1 MSLIDQ
7 YRQLSSPL
15 AGEPA
20 WLVTHRTQALEQF
33 QRLGVPHRKQEAWRF
48 TDLRRLS
55 ANFFPPAGVADQDV
69 TALVAA
75 HRLPGAHL
83 LVLVNGRFAADLSD
97 AALLDGDVR
106 LQPLSQDWDGLEW
119 PTPTQ
124 GLEALNAMLFT
135 DGVRLTVQGLAEQIC
150 QILHIGSSANPAT
163 AQSRLVV
170 ALADGARATL
180 VESWIGSANSQHWA
194 GSTSRITLGRAA
206 DLTHVK
212 LIAEP
217 SQALHTASQTTDL
230 ADHARYDMTL
240 LALGGQMGRQDLRL
254 NHGAYS
260 QYACRA
266 FYGLRGHEHFTLASR
281 IDHAAPHAQTDQ
293 MVRGVVDD
301 AAHGVF
307 QGLIAVAK
315 AGQKTDARQGSKTL
329 LLSEQA
335 RVDTKPELEIFADD
349 VKCAHGATVGD
360 LDANALFYL
369 QARGIPPVE
378 ARAMLIEAFALE
390 TLDALVDDGL
400 QSFLAGQISQWL
412 QRGAAA

>member
-7 YRQLSSPL
+7 YRQLSSPP

-20 WLVTHRTQALEQF
+20 WLVAHRTQGLEQF
-33 QRLGVPHRKQEAWRF
+33 QRLGLPHRKQEAWRF

-55 ANFFPPAGVADQDV
+55 AGFFPPAGAAEQDL
-69 TALVAA
+69 ASLVSA

-83 LVLVNGRFAADLSD
+83 LVLVNGRFAPDLSD
-97 AALLDGDVR
+97 APLLDGGLR
-106 LQPLSQDWDGLEW
+106 LQPLSQDGEGLAW

-135 DGVRLTVQGLAEQIC
+135 DGVRLVVQGMAEPIC
-150 QILHIGSSANPAT
+150 QILHIGSSAKPAT
-163 AQSRLVV
+163 AQSRLAVH
-170 ALADGARATL
+170 LADGASVTL
-180 VESWIGSANSQHWA
+180 VESWIGSADSQHWA

-206 DLTHVK
+206 NLTHIK

-217 SQALHTASQTTDL
+217 PQALHTASQTTDL
-230 ADHARYDMTL
+230 ADHARYDMVL
-240 LALGGQMGRQDLRL
+240 LALGGQMGRQDLRVH
-254 NHGAYS
+254 HGAHS
-260 QYACRA
+260 HYACRA

-315 AGQKTDARQGSKTL
+315 AGQKTDARQGSKAL

-369 QARGIPPVE
+369 QARGIPPAE

-390 TLDALVDDGL
+390 SLDALTNDGL
-400 QSFLAGQISQWL
+400 QSFLADQISQWL
-412 QRGAAA
+412 RRGIAA